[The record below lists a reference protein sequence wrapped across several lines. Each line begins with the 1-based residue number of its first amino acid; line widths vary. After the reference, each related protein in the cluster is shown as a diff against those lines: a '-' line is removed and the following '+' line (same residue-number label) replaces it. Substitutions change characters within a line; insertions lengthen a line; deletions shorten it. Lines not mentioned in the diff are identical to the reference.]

1 MAGTPEQEQALIQ
14 SAVSGNLQA
23 FNTLVLA
30 YQDSVYTVAYRIM
43 GETAAAADAA
53 QEAFIVAYRK
63 LRTYQGG
70 SFRGWLVRIVTNQC
84 YDELRRR
91 QRRPSVAL
99 SLLPDADSD
108 DGPALPDTASA
119 APEDIAQQRELQ
131 QAIQDCI
138 NALTPDQRV
147 VLVLSD
153 VEELD
158 YQAIAD
164 STGANLGTVKSR
176 LSRARAAMRDC
187 LQGVRELLPSN
198 FRLVRNETHD
208 QQP

>member
-1 MAGTPEQEQALIQ
+1 MAGTPEQEQALID
-14 SAVSGNLQA
+14 SATSGNLQA
-23 FNTLVLA
+23 FNTLVLT
-30 YQDSVYTVAYRIM
+30 YQDAVYTVAYRIM
-43 GETAAAADAA
+43 GETSAAADAA

-63 LRTYQGG
+63 LRTYRGG

-91 QRRPSVAL
+91 QRRPSIAL

-108 DGPALPDTASA
+108 DGPALPDSESA
-119 APEDIAQQRELQ
+119 APEQITEQHELQ
-131 QAIQDCI
+131 RAIQDCI
-138 NALTPDQRV
+138 NALTPDQRL

-158 YQAIAD
+158 YQSIAD
-164 STGANLGTVKSR
+164 TTGANLGTVKSR

-187 LQGVRELLPSN
+187 LQAVRELLPAN
-198 FRLVRNETHD
+198 FRLVSDETHD
-208 QQP
+208 

>member
-119 APEDIAQQRELQ
+119 APEDTAQQRELQ

-158 YQAIAD
+158 YQSIAD

-187 LQGVRELLPSN
+187 LQAVRELLPAN
-198 FRLVRNETHD
+198 FRLVSDETHD
-208 QQP
+208 